1 MTLYNIDT
9 PTILAAAVKRFGPD
23 IKVSAPYWVDHEIV
37 RVSIRHTD
45 VDVRFAANFYYKTGI
60 FP

>member
-9 PTILAAAVKRFGPD
+9 PTILAAAIKKYGPD
-23 IKVSAPYWVDHEIV
+23 IKVSAPYWANHEIV
-37 RVSIRHTD
+37 RVSIHHKTTNIK
-45 VDVRFAANFYYKTGI
+45 FAANYYYKTGI